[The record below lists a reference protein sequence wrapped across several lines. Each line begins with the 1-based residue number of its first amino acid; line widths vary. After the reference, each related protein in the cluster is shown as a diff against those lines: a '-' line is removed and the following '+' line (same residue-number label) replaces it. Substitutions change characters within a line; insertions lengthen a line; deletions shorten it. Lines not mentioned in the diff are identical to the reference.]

1 MIMSLNIKLHGFMN
15 RRLLRIN
22 SAQILI
28 EYNDYMYNNLKRIY
42 CKLCFLTSYIL
53 MPIYLFTK
61 PTLIEFYLFR

>member
-28 EYNDYMYNNLKRIY
+28 EYNDYMYNNLK
-42 CKLCFLTSYIL
+42 
-53 MPIYLFTK
+53 
-61 PTLIEFYLFR
+61 